1 MRTKLTDVARG
12 YGAPLVACLTAG
24 VATHYLGPGLQTA
37 NYYLALAAVVLV
49 ALREGLPPALFTLGV
64 GALLVSYVLPPADS
78 FRIEGAQAWE
88 RFFLYLLAGGTLGMV
103 GASRRRAG
111 LREAEARRR
120 AERYVE
126 VLESERAMRERFVVA
141 LSHDLRTP
149 LAAAR
154 LATQLG
160 MKKASD
166 PNEVAAF
173 SRRTLNGIDRTLAMI
188 TDLLD
193 SYRLVEGKRLPL
205 TVEPLELVAL
215 VQQSVGELRGNFQM
229 AIELESEGA
238 IEGRWDRD
246 SIRRI
251 VENLCINA
259 AKYGQGA
266 VLVRVGASPRGARL
280 AVHNDGEAIPEEVQA
295 QLFEQLFRA
304 TSAEQSARRG
314 WGVGLMAVRALAEAH
329 GGTVSVRSA
338 SGQGTTFVVDLP
350 LGPVPAE
357 REQDA
362 VVTSH

>member
-1 MRTKLTDVARG
+1 MRTNLTDWVRRYGLPLLLGLAAGAAARVG
-12 YGAPLVACLTAG
+12 GAA
-24 VATHYLGPGLQTA
+24 LQTA
-37 NYYLALAAVVLV
+37 YYYLALAAVVMV

-64 GALLVSYVLPPADS
+64 GALLVSYMLPPSDS
-78 FRIEGAQAWE
+78 FRIVGAQAWE
-88 RFFLYLLAGGTLGMV
+88 RFVLYLFVGGMLSVV

-126 VLESERAMRERFVVA
+126 VLEAERAMRERFVVA

-154 LATQLG
+154 LAMQLA
-160 MKKASD
+160 MRKAGA
-166 PNEVAAF
+166 PLEAADL
-173 SRRTLNGIDRTLAMI
+173 SRRALNGIDRTLSMI

-205 TVEPLELVAL
+205 NVQPLELVAF
-215 VQQSVGELRGNFQM
+215 VQQAVSELRATFQM
-229 AIELESEGA
+229 NIELGSSGA
-238 IEGRWDRD
+238 VDGFWDRD

-266 VLVRVGASPRGARL
+266 IRVQVGASARGARL
-280 AVHNDGEAIPEEVQA
+280 SVHNDGEAIPEEIRA
-295 QLFEQLFRA
+295 QLFEQFFRA
-304 TSAEQSARRG
+304 PSAEQSARRG

-338 SGQGTTFVVDLP
+338 SGQGTTFIVDLP
-350 LGPVPAE
+350 LGQSPSTTAPETAL
-357 REQDA
+357 
-362 VVTSH
+362 TSH